1 MTSGGPVK
9 QEVWAPPCLR
19 TLPHLGCIQ
28 SPRQAITLEETHA
41 GAPGSVKQ
49 ARTGQHPPP
58 QADPPSGAKPHAR
71 GHLRGWYLSY
81 Y

>member
-9 QEVWAPPCLR
+9 QEVWAPPCPTNPSSPGMYPESQTSYNSR
-19 TLPHLGCIQ
+19 RNPRRSPSQREAGPH
-28 SPRQAITLEETHA
+28 
-41 GAPGSVKQ
+41 
-49 ARTGQHPPP
+49 RTGP